1 MIRISEVLVV
11 EGKYDKIKLS
21 QLFDTLILTTDGFR
35 IYKNKEKLQLLRR
48 IAAERGVI
56 VLTDSDSAGFR
67 IRNYI
72 RQCLGSVPVKH
83 VYVPAV
89 AGRERRKKQAGAEGL
104 LGVEGLDDRTL
115 TDAVLAQ
122 AVQASASENPVTTAE
137 LYEWGLLGGPNS
149 AALRAQLARAAQLP
163 PHLSSGALLSVLN
176 TLYTRPQLEELIQKL
191 K

>member
-89 AGRERRKKQAGAEGL
+89 AGRERRERGGRGRAFRRRGAGRPHADGRRACTGGA
-104 LGVEGLDDRTL
+104 GV
-115 TDAVLAQ
+115 
-122 AVQASASENPVTTAE
+122 SA
-137 LYEWGLLGGPNS
+137 
-149 AALRAQLARAAQLP
+149 
-163 PHLSSGALLSVLN
+163 
-176 TLYTRPQLEELIQKL
+176 
-191 K
+191 